1 MSTEIM
7 NTVVNESIVNVPTTQ
22 DKIMRSLPA
31 KYNKFA
37 SFAFWLLREMKD
49 NAILSSVTY
58 DNTCSMMNLLSG
70 DIPLQIEFY
79 EKFFSEMKVSDR
91 IMKSEIRSYKE
102 NNKNKNKKT
111 KPQKSRNNKKN
122 GNNTNNS
129 DDIISLIV
137 MKANGID
144 VEPVLPSEDLSTPV
158 QNQSEEKVEKKKRVK
173 KPKSEVLESTPVE
186 NETVLQSDVLEST
199 VENQC
204 EEKVEKKKRVKKP
217 KSEETVLQSEVLES
231 TVENQSEEK
240 VEKKKRVKK
249 PKSEEIVLQSDVLES
264 TVENQSEEKV
274 EKKKRVKKPKSE
286 ETVLQSEVLESTPVE
301 NQIVLPS
308 EVLESTVEKKKRVK
322 KPKSEQET
330 VLQCDPVENQSE
342 EKVEKKKRVKKP
354 KSEQETVSEVVE
366 TVLQSEGLNTEIET
380 PDSGV
385 EITLH
390 AVTVDGV
397 EYFYDSDYQLYN
409 ASSYEIIGSIDIDS
423 LSISIV

>member
-1 MSTEIM
+1 MSYKIIYWRLYNFHKIEILFKYKNKNIILKMSTEIM
-7 NTVVNESIVNVPTTQ
+7 NTVVNESIVNVPSTK

-102 NNKNKNKKT
+102 NNKKT
-111 KPQKSRNNKKN
+111 KETKPKKSRNNKKN
-122 GNNTNNS
+122 GNNTNNT

-137 MKANGID
+137 MKANGVE
-144 VEPVLPSEDLSTPV
+144 VEPVY
-158 QNQSEEKVEKKKRVK
+158 
-173 KPKSEVLESTPVE
+173 EVLA
-186 NETVLQSDVLEST
+186 
-199 VENQC
+199 
-204 EEKVEKKKRVKKP
+204 
-217 KSEETVLQSEVLES
+217 
-231 TVENQSEEK
+231 
-240 VEKKKRVKK
+240 
-249 PKSEEIVLQSDVLES
+249 
-264 TVENQSEEKV
+264 VENQSEEKV

-286 ETVLQSEVLESTPVE
+286 ETVLQSEVLEQPVLSSDVLPVE
-301 NQIVLPS
+301 TQS
-308 EVLESTVEKKKRVK
+308 EEKMEKKKRVK
-322 KPKSEQET
+322 KPKSEEP
-330 VLQCDPVENQSE
+330 VLQSEVLEQPVLQNEVLAVETQSE

-354 KSEQETVSEVVE
+354 KSEQ
-366 TVLQSEGLNTEIET
+366 TVLQSDVGTEEIVDVLNHIGTEIET
-380 PDSGV
+380 SVPDV

-390 AVTVDGV
+390 AVNVDGV

-409 ASSYEIIGSIDIDS
+409 SSYEIIGSIDIDS

>member
-1 MSTEIM
+1 MSYKIIYWNGMGWDLYNFHKIEILFKIKNKNIKLKMSTEIM

-79 EKFFSEMKVSDR
+79 ERFFSEMKVSDR

-102 NNKNKNKKT
+102 NNKNKKT

-158 QNQSEEKVEKKKRVK
+158 QTQSQEKVEKKKRVK
-173 KPKSEVLESTPVE
+173 KPKSEVQSEVLSTPVE
-186 NETVLQSDVLEST
+186 NES
-199 VENQC
+199 
-204 EEKVEKKKRVKKP
+204 
-217 KSEETVLQSEVLES
+217 
-231 TVENQSEEK
+231 
-240 VEKKKRVKK
+240 
-249 PKSEEIVLQSDVLES
+249 VLQSDVLES

-286 ETVLQSEVLESTPVE
+286 ETVL
-301 NQIVLPS
+301 PS
-308 EVLESTVEKKKRVK
+308 EVLESTVENQSEEKVEKKKRVK
-322 KPKSEQET
+322 KPKSEET
-330 VLQCDPVENQSE
+330 VLQSDVLESTVENQIVLQSELLESTVENQSE

-366 TVLQSEGLNTEIET
+366 SVLQSEGLNTEIET

-397 EYFYDSDYQLYN
+397 EYFYDSDYKLYN
-409 ASSYEIIGSIDIDS
+409 ASYEIIGSIDIHS

>member
-7 NTVVNESIVNVPTTQ
+7 NTVVNESIVNVPTTK
-22 DKIMRSLPA
+22 DKMLRSLPA

-102 NNKNKNKKT
+102 NNKKT
-111 KPQKSRNNKKN
+111 KETKPKKSRNNKKN
-122 GNNTNNS
+122 GNNTNNT

-137 MKANGID
+137 MKANGVE
-144 VEPVLPSEDLSTPV
+144 VEPVSEVLPVETQSQEKVEKKKRVKKSKSEQTVLQSEVLEQPVLSSDV
-158 QNQSEEKVEKKKRVK
+158 LLVENQSQEKVEKKKRVK
-173 KPKSEVLESTPVE
+173 KPKIE
-186 NETVLQSDVLEST
+186 ETVLQSEVLEQPVSEILPL
-199 VENQC
+199 ENQSQ
-204 EEKVEKKKRVKKP
+204 EKVEKKKRVKKS
-217 KSEETVLQSEVLES
+217 KSEQTVLQSDVGTE
-231 TVENQSEEK
+231 Q
-240 VEKKKRVKK
+240 
-249 PKSEEIVLQSDVLES
+249 IVLQSDVG
-264 TVENQSEEKV
+264 TEEIV
-274 EKKKRVKKPKSE
+274 D
-286 ETVLQSEVLESTPVE
+286 VL
-301 NQIVLPS
+301 NHI
-308 EVLESTVEKKKRVK
+308 
-322 KPKSEQET
+322 
-330 VLQCDPVENQSE
+330 
-342 EKVEKKKRVKKP
+342 
-354 KSEQETVSEVVE
+354 
-366 TVLQSEGLNTEIET
+366 GTEIESSV
-380 PDSGV
+380 PEV

-409 ASSYEIIGSIDIDS
+409 SSYEIIGSIDIDS

>member
-7 NTVVNESIVNVPTTQ
+7 NTVVNESIVNVPTTK
-22 DKIMRSLPA
+22 DKMLRSLPA

-58 DNTCSMMNLLSG
+58 DNTCCMMNLLSG

-102 NNKNKNKKT
+102 NNKKT
-111 KPQKSRNNKKN
+111 KETKPKKSRNNKKN
-122 GNNTNNS
+122 GNNTNNT

-137 MKANGID
+137 MKANGVE
-144 VEPVLPSEDLSTPV
+144 VEPVSEVLPVET
-158 QNQSEEKVEKKKRVK
+158 QSQEKVEKKKRVK
-173 KPKSEVLESTPVE
+173 KPKI
-186 NETVLQSDVLEST
+186 
-199 VENQC
+199 
-204 EEKVEKKKRVKKP
+204 
-217 KSEETVLQSEVLES
+217 EETVLQSEVLEQPVS
-231 TVENQSEEK
+231 EVLSVETQCEQK

-249 PKSEEIVLQSDVLES
+249 SKSEEIVLQSDVGTE
-264 TVENQSEEKV
+264 Q
-274 EKKKRVKKPKSE
+274 
-286 ETVLQSEVLESTPVE
+286 TVLQSDVG
-301 NQIVLPS
+301 
-308 EVLESTVEKKKRVK
+308 
-322 KPKSEQET
+322 SEQ
-330 VLQCDPVENQSE
+330 
-342 EKVEKKKRVKKP
+342 
-354 KSEQETVSEVVE
+354 
-366 TVLQSEGLNTEIET
+366 TVLQSDVGTEQIVLQSDVGTEQIVDVLNHIGTEIEYSV
-380 PDSGV
+380 PEV

-409 ASSYEIIGSIDIDS
+409 SSYEIIGSIDIDS